1 MIPRYTRPEMAAV
14 WEPENRFRIWLE
26 IELAACEAWN
36 RLGRIPDDA
45 LSVIKERAGFD
56 VQRIDEIEREVKHDV
71 IAFLTSVAEKVG
83 PESRYIHM
91 GMTSSDILDT
101 AFGVQL
107 KQAADLILEGIEKAR
122 KIVRDK
128 ALEHKDTVMM
138 GRSHGM
144 HAKPT
149 TFGLKMALWYEEL
162 GRALSRIRR
171 AQELV
176 AVGKLSGAVGT
187 YSNIPPELERFV
199 CERMGL
205 AAEKVTTQVIQ
216 RDRHA
221 EYMTALAITASSLE
235 KFAVE
240 IRHLQRTEVSE
251 ASEPFTKGQ
260 KGSSAM
266 PHKRNP
272 ILSENLTGLAR
283 LVRGYCLTALEN
295 IPLWHERDISHSSVE
310 RVIAPDSTILA
321 DYMLARLTHIVKG
334 LVVYPERMR
343 ENLGLTKGLISSQQL
358 MLALIRKGVA
368 RGDAYHWV
376 QRNAMRAWQNGE
388 DFLRLVQQD
397 KDIAAIF
404 NDKELQSIFDLNIHL
419 KYVKD
424 IYTKVFKQ
432 NKGRGGIVASGCILI
447 ITIRNDACITP
458 SQVGCNFYG
467 VRLSYPRS

>member
-1 MIPRYTRPEMAAV
+1 MAAV

-144 HAKPT
+144 HAEPT

-162 GRALSRIRR
+162 GRALDRIRR

-216 RDRHA
+216 RDHHA

-283 LVRGYCLTALEN
+283 LLRGYCLTALEN
-295 IPLWHERDISHSSVE
+295 IPLWHERDISHSSAE
-310 RVIAPDSTILA
+310 RVVFPDATIVL
-321 DYMLARLTHIVKG
+321 DFMLHRFAGMIEG
-334 LVVYPERMR
+334 LEVYQERMKANM
-343 ENLGLTKGLISSQQL
+343 ELSGGTTFSQSL
-358 MLALIRKGVA
+358 LLALT
-368 RGDAYHWV
+368 DAGMTREEAYTIV
-376 QRNAMRAWQNGE
+376 QRNALRA
-388 DFLRLVQQD
+388 L
-397 KDIAAIF
+397 
-404 NDKELQSIFDLNIHL
+404 DLNRPFSDLIRDDPEVTERLGPEKLDAVFDPSSLLLHSG
-419 KYVKD
+419 D
-424 IYTKVFKQ
+424 ILRRVF
-432 NKGRGGIVASGCILI
+432 GEEI
-447 ITIRNDACITP
+447 
-458 SQVGCNFYG
+458 
-467 VRLSYPRS
+467 